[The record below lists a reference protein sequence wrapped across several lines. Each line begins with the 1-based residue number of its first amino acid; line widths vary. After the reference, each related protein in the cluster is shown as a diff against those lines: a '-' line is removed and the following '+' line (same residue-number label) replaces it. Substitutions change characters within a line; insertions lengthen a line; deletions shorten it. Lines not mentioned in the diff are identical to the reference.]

1 MQPLTGFV
9 FNIQRF
15 STHDG
20 PGIRTTVFLKGCPL
34 HCFWCHNPEGLNPR
48 QEVQFFPDRC
58 ILCGECVILCDQG
71 AHQIQDNVHEYDR
84 SLCIQ
89 CGSCIEACC
98 AEAVQFA
105 GKSMTVEQVFD
116 EVQRD
121 QAFYETSK
129 GGITLSGGE
138 PLLQLEFSSHLL
150 ATCKTA
156 GIHTAV
162 ETTLYRK
169 WEHIA
174 SLFPVVDLFLV
185 DLKVMDPEKHREFTG
200 VSNKQILAN
209 ARRLAATDKPVIF
222 HTPVIPT
229 VNDNPEAIASIAQ
242 FVRDMIQ
249 IRKSSFTDTTVDS
262 ISLELLPFHRLAG
275 GKYESLGMKYAAS
288 DLETISKEKLAMLL
302 QSASQFDIHVK
313 IR

>member
-1 MQPLTGFV
+1 MQSLTGFV

-58 ILCGECVILCDQG
+58 ILCGECVILCEQG
-71 AHQIQDNVHEYDR
+71 AHQIIDSAHAYDR
-84 SLCIQ
+84 SSCIQ
-89 CGSCIEACC
+89 CGRCIDACC

-105 GKSMTVEQVFD
+105 GKVMTVEEVFEEVLRD
-116 EVQRD
+116 E
-121 QAFYETSK
+121 AFYETSK

-138 PLLQLEFSSHLL
+138 PLLQLDFSTRLL
-150 ATCKTA
+150 TLCKA
-156 GIHTAV
+156 SGIHTAV

-169 WEHIA
+169 WDDIV

-185 DLKVMDPEKHREFTG
+185 DLKIMDHEQHRAFTG
-200 VSNKQILAN
+200 VSNRQILAN
-209 ARRLAATDKPVIF
+209 AKRLVGTDKPVIF

-229 VNDNPEAIASIAQ
+229 VNDTPEAIASIAE
-242 FVRDMIQ
+242 FVQDMIKL
-249 IRKSSFTDTTVDS
+249 RSVSFPSGSDVGIT
-262 ISLELLPFHRLAG
+262 LELLPFHRLAG
-275 GKYESLGMKYAAS
+275 GKYESLGMKYNAKDFAS
-288 DLETISKEKLAMLL
+288 IPQEKLAMLL
-302 QSASQFDIHVK
+302 KTAQQYDIPVK

>member
-1 MQPLTGFV
+1 VQSLTGFI

-48 QEVQFFPDRC
+48 QEVQFFSDRC
-58 ILCGECVILCDQG
+58 ILCGECVILCEQG
-71 AHQIQDNVHEYDR
+71 AHSIQDNVHAYDR
-84 SLCIQ
+84 SSCIQ
-89 CGSCIEACC
+89 CGRCIDACC

-105 GKSMTVEQVFD
+105 GKSMTVEQVFEEVARD
-116 EVQRD
+116 E
-121 QAFYETSK
+121 AFYETSK
-129 GGITLSGGE
+129 GGVTLSGGE
-138 PLLQLEFSSHLL
+138 PLLQLEFSNRLL
-150 ATCKTA
+150 ATCKAA

-169 WEHIA
+169 WEEITP
-174 SLFPVVDLFLV
+174 LFPVIDLFLV
-185 DLKVMDPEKHREFTG
+185 DLKVIDPDQHRAVTG
-200 VSNKQILAN
+200 VSNRRILSN

-229 VNDNPEAIASIAQ
+229 VNDTPEAIASIAQ
-242 FVRDMIQ
+242 FVRDMIDLRLETLPAGSDAG
-249 IRKSSFTDTTVDS
+249 IA
-262 ISLELLPFHRLAG
+262 LELLPFHRLAG
-275 GKYESLGMKYAAS
+275 GKYESLGSQYAAS
-288 DLETISKEKLAMLL
+288 DFAPIPQEKLAILL
-302 QSASQFDIHVK
+302 QTASQYDIPVK